1 MGSQLVKTHQ
11 LSTGGLQEGKRE
23 MESISTMSKS
33 LNDIFQCAE
42 EHFAKEP
49 DCEEQRQDDA
59 PLEWGIAGV
68 RVWQRGMEDISWPE
82 GSEPRKPGRSLD
94 SWEEMPKGL
103 KTCFDCAIRG
113 FQKKPPCVQEN
124 AKLVIQSNRRNLP
137 FVSGKGKCEISVSY
151 SNRKLVYTVNE
162 PTGEVY
168 LRWLG
173 TRPTP
178 MSVSSI
184 VRA

>member
-1 MGSQLVKTHQ
+1 MGNCWCSCLA
-11 LSTGGLQEGKRE
+11 EG
-23 MESISTMSKS
+23 
-33 LNDIFQCAE
+33 
-42 EHFAKEP
+42 
-49 DCEEQRQDDA
+49 
-59 PLEWGIAGV
+59 
-68 RVWQRGMEDISWPE
+68 EDISWPE

-124 AKLVIQSNRRNLP
+124 TKLVIQSNRRNLP
-137 FVSGKGKCEISVSY
+137 FISGKGKCEISVSY

-178 MSVSSI
+178 MSVPSI